1 MFCFLTQIRR
11 KYVIFVI
18 PTKNKVICNSESIY
32 IGRFL
37 LMKFVVLLTF
47 KILRHN
53 DVITILY

>member
-1 MFCFLTQIRR
+1 MLKRACFEIAVISLFAFLTQIRR

-37 LMKFVVLLTF
+37 LTKLVVLLTF
-47 KILRHN
+47 
-53 DVITILY
+53 